1 MTEGDGNRPPIWHA
15 VPVAALHSIGLARL
29 APAHRPLWLA
39 LRLLHSCHGS
49 GAVLPPELADPRM
62 LAATAGA
69 LLADVDI
76 GAALDAMEDIGLIA
90 RSADGLAL
98 RDWDDRVEFAK
109 CSSCKSRN
117 PNPRHTRCP
126 DCCAKDKRS
135 RGGPADSA
143 RNARAERKAVSEH
156 CVTPD
161 AATSARNTRGRGADA
176 ARNARGSGA
185 ANRED
190 PSPQPPQLPEQ
201 IHQSPAE
208 GESRESEAEPPPAAQ
223 QQQQQPTTGDVIWE
237 CGAFAV
243 EMHSGEHP
251 VEKMNP
257 DVHASDVMRL
267 MERWPGG
274 AVPSDVRSPEALQR
288 ARRELA
294 KRAIRFC
301 PVPERLARWLAV
313 AYREYRVENLGAYLH
328 KACERGDP
336 GTLLNQHGDGA
347 GCFHPEHEAA
357 LQGRHAADVTALVE
371 AGRGKLAAEPKE
383 VTPA

>member
-1 MTEGDGNRPPIWHA
+1 LSTLTRAGSRPDHA
-15 VPVAALHSIGLARL
+15 IPARL
-29 APAHRPLWLA
+29 AVPDWEEFQHYKGRTPPWIKLHRDLLINRAFMQLPIVAKALLPLLWLLASESRDPRVGDFAADLADLEFRLRMPAEQLREGLVA
-39 LRLLHSCHGS
+39 LMDAGLLVDASTVQAAAS
-49 GAVLPPELADPRM
+49 TVQATASTVQAAASTVQATASAVLADAGAVH
-62 LAATAGA
+62 
-69 LLADVDI
+69 
-76 GAALDAMEDIGLIA
+76 
-90 RSADGLAL
+90 RSASSEREAEADG
-98 RDWDDRVEFAK
+98 E
-109 CSSCKSRN
+109 
-117 PNPRHTRCP
+117 
-126 DCCAKDKRS
+126 
-135 RGGPADSA
+135 
-143 RNARAERKAVSEH
+143 AEPEAEQ
-156 CVTPD
+156 
-161 AATSARNTRGRGADA
+161 
-176 ARNARGSGA
+176 
-185 ANRED
+185 
-190 PSPQPPQLPEQ
+190 QPIPKP
-201 IHQSPAE
+201 IHQSPVHQSPAA
-208 GESRESEAEPPPAAQ
+208 GESRESPEEPPPAA
-223 QQQQQPTTGDVIWE
+223 QQQQPTTGDVIWE

-267 MERWPGG
+267 MERLPG
-274 AVPSDVRSPEALQR
+274 AAAPSDVRSPEAIQR

-328 KACERGDP
+328 KACESGDP

-383 VTPA
+383 VTLA